1 MADSRILR
9 TSLAGWRGPR
19 PVWPEPPHHI
29 SCAVHRHAQTKQ
41 AQNGK
46 TSRVLDGPLA
56 GLLEAWG
63 ACQAR
68 LWEHAVAKSQHRHC
82 KNKNITRLCSAT
94 TARQFPGRVVALAS
108 AWRQLLPCR
117 TTPAARREVCGFWH
131 RSHVAARREKSK
143 NARLCIAAQH
153 QPRILSGSIDNT
165 AP

>member
-9 TSLAGWRGPR
+9 TSLAGSRGPR
-19 PVWPEPPHHI
+19 PVWPAPPHHL

-82 KNKNITRLCSAT
+82 KKKKYHAALQRNNGTAVPWPSCSI
-94 TARQFPGRVVALAS
+94 GKRVA
-108 AWRQLLPCR
+108 
-117 TTPAARREVCGFWH
+117 TTPALPYHASSATRGLRILASQPCRGSQREKQKRAALH
-131 RSHVAARREKSK
+131 RS
-143 NARLCIAAQH
+143 
-153 QPRILSGSIDNT
+153 T
-165 AP
+165 ASTQNSEW